1 MNAEWLREIARELG
15 IDAIGTAAAAPYER
29 AERAIVERR
38 ALGLFADMRFTT
50 ARPELSCHP
59 ERLLEG
65 ARSVVSAAL
74 AYWEPGPEPGAGEGR
89 LARHA
94 RRDLYAELRTAL
106 EVLGEKT
113 GGAYRVLVDA
123 NEHVDRE
130 AAVRAGVGFYGKNA
144 LVIAP
149 RLGSWIVLGTLVS
162 EQELEPTEPLE
173 RTCGSCRLCLDACPT
188 GALVRDGVLDAR
200 LCLSYWTQARTAIP
214 DAIRSELGAT
224 VYGCDICQQVC
235 PWNRGVEKR
244 RAGLPDA
251 GESLVSLED
260 WLTASD
266 EELLERY
273 ARLYIPR
280 RDPRFLRRNALVA
293 LASTGTRAHLPLLER
308 YADGADELLA
318 DHARWAI
325 RRLRE
330 RLDRETAFA
339 RGPIGP

>member
-1 MNAEWLREIARELG
+1 MNADRLHEIARELG
-15 IDAIGTAAAAPYER
+15 IDAIGVAAATPYER
-29 AERAIVERR
+29 VEKAIAERHAQ
-38 ALGLFADMRFTT
+38 GLFADMRFTT

-65 ARSVVSAAL
+65 ARSVVSVAL
-74 AYWEPGPEPGAGEGR
+74 AYWEPGPAPGAGEGR

-94 RRDLYAELRTAL
+94 WRDRYAELRSAL
-106 EVLGEKT
+106 EVLGKRI

-130 AAVRAGVGFYGKNA
+130 AAVRAGVGFYGKNT

-162 EQELEPTEPLE
+162 EQRLEATEPLE
-173 RTCGSCRLCLDACPT
+173 RDCGSCRLCLDACPT
-188 GALVRDGVLDAR
+188 SALIRAGALDAR

-214 DAIRSELGAT
+214 EAMRSELGAT

-244 RAGLPDA
+244 RAGLPA
-251 GESLVSLED
+251 SGESLVSLED

-266 EELLERY
+266 EVLLERY
-273 ARLYIPR
+273 AHLYIPR

-293 LASTGTRAHLPLLER
+293 LASTGTSEHERLLER
-308 YADGADELLA
+308 YADGGDELLA
-318 DHARWAI
+318 EHARWSI

-330 RLDRETAFA
+330 RLGRETAF
-339 RGPIGP
+339 G

>member
-1 MNAEWLREIARELG
+1 MNADRLRFIARELG
-15 IDAIGTAAAAPYER
+15 LDAIGAAAAEPYER
-29 AERAIVERR
+29 AESAIAERR
-38 ALGLFADMRFTT
+38 AQGLFADMRFTM

-65 ARSVVSAAL
+65 ARTVVSAAL

-94 RRDLYAELRTAL
+94 RRDRYAELRTAL
-106 EVLGEKT
+106 EALGERI
-113 GGAYRVLVDA
+113 GGARRVLVDA
-123 NEHVDRE
+123 NEHLDRE
-130 AAVRAGVGFYGKNA
+130 AAVRAGIGFYGKNT

-162 EQELEPTEPLE
+162 ERELEATGPLE
-173 RTCGSCRLCLDACPT
+173 RDCGSCRLCLDACPT
-188 GALVRDGVLDAR
+188 GALIQAGVLDAR

-214 DAIRSELGAT
+214 ETIRTELGAT

-244 RAGLPDA
+244 RAEMPGG

-266 EELLERY
+266 GELFERY
-273 ARLYIPR
+273 RRLYIPR

-293 LASTGTRAHLPLLER
+293 LASTGTSEHLPLLER
-308 YADGADELLA
+308 YVSDDDELLA
-318 DHARWAI
+318 EHALWAL
-325 RRLRE
+325 RSLRE
-330 RLDRETAFA
+330 RLGGET
-339 RGPIGP
+339 PL